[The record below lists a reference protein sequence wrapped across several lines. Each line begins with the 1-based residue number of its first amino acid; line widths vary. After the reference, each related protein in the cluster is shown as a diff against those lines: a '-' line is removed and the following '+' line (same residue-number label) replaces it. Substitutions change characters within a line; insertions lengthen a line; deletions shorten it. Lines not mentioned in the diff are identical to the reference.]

1 MAPVRPASRPEPG
14 RSVAPEPARPQLA
27 APEPAGSE
35 PARSR
40 GPGAN
45 AVGRVTA
52 ASTLWLLVAIVVL
65 FAAAV
70 VLLAVTVRGLCV
82 TAALPS

>member
-1 MAPVRPASRPEPG
+1 MAP
-14 RSVAPEPARPQLA
+14 
-27 APEPAGSE
+27 E

-40 GPGAN
+40 GSGAN

-82 TAALPS
+82 STALPT

>member
-1 MAPVRPASRPEPG
+1 MAPE
-14 RSVAPEPARPQLA
+14 SVARESVAREPM
-27 APEPAGSE
+27 APE

-40 GPGAN
+40 GSGAN

-82 TAALPS
+82 STALPT

>member
-1 MAPVRPASRPEPG
+1 V
-14 RSVAPEPARPQLA
+14 
-27 APEPAGSE
+27 
-35 PARSR
+35 
-40 GPGAN
+40 
-45 AVGRVTA
+45 VGRVTA

-82 TAALPS
+82 STALPT